1 MPAKTNQLEIERPS
15 PQEALFVFA
24 GPLDV
29 FHTGPLFG
37 QVQRFFDTETPQ
49 KVVLDA
55 VRVTDCDTSGVV
67 LIDQIGQIA
76 EQKGIAFEIRHLD
89 ERYRRLLET
98 IRLPQPP
105 KEAKRPEKTGPITRL
120 GQLAAEFFDDLR
132 QQTVFLGHLSGALL
146 GSAVQPGQIRFVD
159 FWRTC
164 ERAGA
169 DAVGIVALLGM
180 LFGLIMAFSS
190 AVPLKQFG
198 VEIYVADLVA
208 LGMTRV
214 LGPFI
219 TAVILAGRTG
229 SAFAAELGTMKVN
242 NEIDAL
248 EVMALDPVNFLVVP
262 RFWAMVFMTP
272 LLTVVNII
280 ASLIGAAFVIHN
292 LGYPMITIRHHMQS
306 MIGLAD
312 VLVGLTKAVVFGAL
326 VAGYG
331 TFRGLQTGLGAGA
344 VGLSTTRAVVS
355 IIVMLVVTEGIF
367 SVVLYFLEI

>member
-1 MPAKTNQLEIERPS
+1 MPAKTDQLEIERPS
-15 PQEALFVFA
+15 PQEAVFVFA

-37 QVQRFFDTETPQ
+37 RVYQFFDTETPP
-49 KVVLDA
+49 KVSIDA
-55 VRVTDCDTSGVV
+55 EQITHCDTSGVV
-67 LIDQIGQIA
+67 LIKQIGRIA
-76 EQKGIAFEIRHLD
+76 EQRGIAFEIRHLD
-89 ERYRRLLET
+89 ERYRKLLET
-98 IRLPQPP
+98 IRLPEQEP
-105 KEAKRPEKTGPITRL
+105 AARRPEQNGPITRL
-120 GQLAAEFFDDLR
+120 GELTTEFLDDLR
-132 QQTVFLGHLSGALL
+132 QQTVFLGRLVSALL
-146 GSAVQPGQIRFVD
+146 RSAVQPGRIRFID

-169 DAVGIVALLGM
+169 DAVGIAALLGT

-190 AVPLKQFG
+190 AMPLKQFG

-262 RFWAMVFMTP
+262 RFWAMIFMTP
-272 LLTVVNII
+272 LLTVVNIV
-280 ASLIGAAFVIHN
+280 ASLLGAAFVIHN
-292 LGYPMITIRHHMQS
+292 IGYPMITIWHHMQS
-306 MIGLAD
+306 MVGPTD
-312 VLVGLTKAVVFGAL
+312 VLVGLVKSVVFGGL

-367 SVVLYFLEI
+367 AVVLYFLEI